1 MSCLEHVP
9 SNLPRVTHTAECE
22 LEGAYN
28 VEPKLEHTARR
39 PSQGPGLPAY
49 TVLCCTNTALPCLQ
63 LDAMWHP
70 GLGIQPGPHCDAIT
84 GVDTLKPF
92 SFGSAMCCVCSS
104 SSGMTLRC
112 AAGACPRSFHV
123 LCARNAGFPMAPAQP
138 GARGGHRVW
147 CHQHADLAG
156 QQGREPAPG
165 GAGVQAS
172 KLQLQCPAMPA
183 ANLSFLKVS
192 CPGTH
197 CL

>member
-1 MSCLEHVP
+1 
-9 SNLPRVTHTAECE
+9 
-22 LEGAYN
+22 
-28 VEPKLEHTARR
+28 
-39 PSQGPGLPAY
+39 
-49 TVLCCTNTALPCLQ
+49 
-63 LDAMWHP
+63 MWHP
-70 GLGIQPGPHCDAIT
+70 SLGIQPGPHCDAIT

-104 SSGMTLRC
+104 SSGVTLRC

-156 QQGREPAPG
+156 QQGREPAAG

-183 ANLSFLKVS
+183 ANLSVV
-192 CPGTH
+192 CPPEIQCMWSLTRWGSWSAETATVWQAPR
-197 CL
+197 LY